1 MLQENQEIIKLLFSI
16 LFVLVSIIILIVSS
30 VYYFSKKEMK
40 LKNELIEFKSK
51 QEKEILK
58 AQLEIQEDTFK
69 KISRE
74 IHDNISLGLTL
85 SKLQLNN
92 LLTSEKIDK
101 SNLINSIDLISKSL
115 VDLNDISK
123 SLDAKQM
130 VAHGLINALESEIT
144 VLRKSGIYHASLEII
159 GTPVY
164 FDAETDLILLR
175 IFQEACNNII
185 KHAEADRIDLDLIY
199 KNNFLLMKIT
209 DNGKGFDVAETK
221 KKKEIRRMAGLKNFE
236 TRAKLINAELSI
248 ISFPSKGT
256 TINIRIPI
264 KQNQH
269 EKRND

>member
-1 MLQENQEIIKLLFSI
+1 
-16 LFVLVSIIILIVSS
+16 IILIVSS
-30 VYYFSKKEMK
+30 VYNFSKKEMK
-40 LKNELIEFKSK
+40 LKNELTEFKSK
-51 QEKEILK
+51 QEREILK

-85 SKLQLNN
+85 SKLQLTN
-92 LLTSEKIDK
+92 LLTVEQLDK
-101 SNLINSIDLISKSL
+101 KNLINSIDLISKSL

-130 VAHGLINALESEIT
+130 IAHGLINALESEIG

-164 FDAETDLILLR
+164 FDAETDLILFR

-185 KHAEADRIDLDLIY
+185 KHAEANRIDLDLIY
-199 KNNFLLMKIT
+199 KDNHLLMKIT
-209 DNGKGFDVAETK
+209 DNGKGFDVEAAK
-221 KKKEIRRMAGLKNFE
+221 NKKEIRRMAGLKNFE

-248 ISFPSKGT
+248 ISFPTKGT

>member
-1 MLQENQEIIKLLFSI
+1 MFSQEINIISTI
-16 LFVLVSIIILIVSS
+16 LISSIIILGLLMIILI
-30 VYYFSKKEMK
+30 FISKHKEK
-40 LKNELIEFKSK
+40 IIESQIEIENIKSNFENEI
-51 QEKEILK
+51 QA

-130 VAHGLINALESEIT
+130 VAHGLINALESEIN

-199 KNNFLLMKIT
+199 KNNHLLMKIT